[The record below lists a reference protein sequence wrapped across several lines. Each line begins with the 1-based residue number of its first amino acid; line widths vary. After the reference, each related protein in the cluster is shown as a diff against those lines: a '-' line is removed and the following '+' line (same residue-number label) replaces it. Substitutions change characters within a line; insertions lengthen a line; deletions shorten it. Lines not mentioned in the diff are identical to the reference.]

1 MALSKINIK
10 PKKKLKK
17 NKNKILGHEDLHDCA
32 WSCDEQ
38 QYAFFLNCCLFILG
52 FTSCI
57 LNNENK
63 TLWYEL
69 YNELVVTQKCV
80 ACQLCIPVFE

>member
-1 MALSKINIK
+1 MKTCMTVLVMWWTAVRFLF
-10 PKKKLKK
+10 KLLF
-17 NKNKILGHEDLHDCA
+17 I
-32 WSCDEQ
+32 
-38 QYAFFLNCCLFILG
+38 YTFILG

-69 YNELVVTQKCV
+69 YNELLATQKCV
-80 ACQLCIPVFE
+80 ACQLCIPVFEWPLNSQYDLYQLIVKQ